1 MTRAQFLN
9 ELYRRL
15 GSMSREQAEQHLTYY
30 AEMLMD
36 RMEEGMSEEEAVA
49 SMEDVDTIAQRIL
62 QEEGQPPAAPDPA
75 PKAAQ
80 TQTPP
85 LPPRESTPPARDWR
99 KIAKIGLWAAAAVTV
114 VWVVAGKL
122 HPSDRGVAVPDVPD
136 VPAVSE
142 VDSGI
147 RIGPGGLEI
156 SDGGDYVRIGPD
168 GLEVDSD
175 GDSVRIGPG
184 GFEVNGSDWE
194 DYTGEDWSGWS
205 WSGWEN
211 DGSYDYPGESY
222 SLNAEG
228 VKDIEVDWVAGFVE
242 IQPGDDGMIH
252 FSESASKELTDAM
265 KMVYEVK
272 GDTLHIRFQ
281 KNDRN
286 INIDYG
292 KRLMLMVPE
301 GLVEEMDVSS
311 VSADVLVGPLQVRDL
326 EIDTT
331 SGGAALSS
339 VESDKVKVSTTSGD
353 VNGYVAA
360 REVKA
365 DTTSGNIS
373 LYGESGDTY
382 ELDTTS
388 GSIELIVESASELE
402 LDTVSGDVTL
412 LLPGAMGFSLVY
424 ETVSGRINSG
434 DFPMTIQNGRYV
446 SGDGGCRIEVDTT
459 SGDLVLG
466 MN

>member
-49 SMEDVDTIAQRIL
+49 SMEDVDTIARRIL
-62 QEEGQPPAAPDPA
+62 QEEGQPPAAPGPA
-75 PKAAQ
+75 PRAAQ
-80 TQTPP
+80 AQTPSP
-85 LPPRESTPPARDWR
+85 PPRESAPPARDWR
-99 KIAKIGLWAAAAVTV
+99 KIAKIGLWAAAV
-114 VWVVAGKL
+114 VVVVCVAAGKL
-122 HPSDRGVAVPDVPD
+122 QGNRADEAVPDVPD
-136 VPAVSE
+136 VSD

-147 RIGPGGLEI
+147 HIGPGGLEI
-156 SDGGDYVRIGPD
+156 SDGGDSVRIGPG

-194 DYTGEDWSGWS
+194 DDAGEDWSGWS

-222 SLNAEG
+222 SLSAEG
-228 VKDIEVDWVAGFVE
+228 IKDVEVDWVAGFVE

-252 FSESASKELTDAM
+252 FSESASRELTDAM

-272 GDTLHIRFQ
+272 GDTLRIRFQ

-292 KRLMLMVPE
+292 KRLTLAVPE

-339 VESDKVKVSTTSGD
+339 VESDKVKISTTSGD

-388 GSIELIVESASELE
+388 GSIDLIVESASELE

-412 LLPGAMGFSLVY
+412 LLPGTMGFSLVY

-459 SGDLVLG
+459 SGDLTLG
-466 MN
+466 VN